1 MTDWANRILGHGEES
16 PDDLL
21 AHPMNHR
28 IHSKAQQEA
37 LGTVLSNVGL
47 VQSVIVNQRTGFV
60 VDGHLRISL
69 AMRSGQKTIPVTY
82 VDLSDDEE
90 RIILASLD
98 AIGAMA
104 VEDSAK
110 LSELIQS
117 VESEDASILAL
128 LAAVSAGE
136 KMPPLD
142 ETMPMGDT
150 KTITCPSCGATWE
163 A

>member
-104 VEDSAK
+104 VQDEAK

-117 VESEDASILAL
+117 VETEDESIIAL
-128 LAAVSAGE
+128 LAAVTESD
-136 KMPPLD
+136 KMPPVED
-142 ETMPMGDT
+142 AMPAREP
-150 KTITCPSCGATWE
+150 KTIQCPSCGE
-163 A
+163 VIEI